1 MLMGVILCVTHVHNR
16 SPGHVNLGSAGLNNS
31 KRHFPAGLFRVFN
44 VLMGDSESPER
55 FLNAFGM
62 ESLCP

>member
-1 MLMGVILCVTHVHNR
+1 MIMGVILCVTHIHNR

-44 VLMGDSESPER
+44 VLMGDSPER
-55 FLNAFGM
+55 FLKAFGM
-62 ESLCP
+62 ESLRP